1 MRFER
6 SASARPGAVVRR
18 VHKDEAMN
26 SVPARGERFRRPD
39 FAVYGRVA
47 TFRQYQTKGEFV
59 LRAYWPGFR
68 IEDVEDWE
76 QYRADNAGWRLFFNS
91 LGWLTVLSGTDEEG
105 NDHPTDWPLCKAIV
119 MRFLDCAE
127 RNLNT
132 PKSDVW
138 HDHAMAYRVSYLS
151 YLYEKGLA
159 AHLDADED
167 SRLRRMMDFQIEQ
180 LRGFMKKDASTFNNH
195 TIFHVEGLADASQVF
210 TEHPADD
217 VALCQ
222 QTLKRLIDA
231 VVDRETGITN
241 EQAAFYQVFLIG
253 RLMDTRAFFVGRG
266 VELPGYDDKLFAKMV
281 AFKNLIEPR
290 PGVLPAYGDTKH
302 EQGYANEF
310 VARANLIPEVV
321 EASRATPGGSGPIL
335 IAYPKD
341 GYFIFRAGALER
353 ELYGLFLHRS
363 ERGAHGHWDGG
374 SFISYY
380 GGECAV
386 ADGGG
391 PFQYKRPLRFLYFQS
406 QLAHN
411 SVIFND
417 VPVEL
422 KTTYRDHSVSKN
434 EQHGAVVTSAQMSR
448 FGGWYRVFGQWG
460 DKLQYV
466 IDLPLSDR
474 PDVENAQVRFHPA
487 PERRVETIDDD
498 AVNLA
503 SATRS
508 PIELRFRREELR
520 PDRARNLLHAVLSE
534 GVAPHATQHKQPSPL
549 ERLEHRSL
557 VTQADGE
564 FTEGVLIT
572 RPLEFAT
579 VHVTSIRFEPGV
591 DVQVELAGNTLHLRP
606 HVNGQLDESASLSL
620 RLPDVTAPSTEQGFV
635 SKHAG
640 RIWRKLRGR

>member
-1 MRFER
+1 
-6 SASARPGAVVRR
+6 
-18 VHKDEAMN
+18 
-26 SVPARGERFRRPD
+26 
-39 FAVYGRVA
+39 
-47 TFRQYQTKGEFV
+47 
-59 LRAYWPGFR
+59 
-68 IEDVEDWE
+68 
-76 QYRADNAGWRLFFNS
+76 
-91 LGWLTVLSGTDEEG
+91 
-105 NDHPTDWPLCKAIV
+105 
-119 MRFLDCAE
+119 
-127 RNLNT
+127 
-132 PKSDVW
+132 
-138 HDHAMAYRVSYLS
+138 
-151 YLYEKGLA
+151 
-159 AHLDADED
+159 
-167 SRLRRMMDFQIEQ
+167 
-180 LRGFMKKDASTFNNH
+180 
-195 TIFHVEGLADASQVF
+195 
-210 TEHPADD
+210 
-217 VALCQ
+217 
-222 QTLKRLIDA
+222 
-231 VVDRETGITN
+231 
-241 EQAAFYQVFLIG
+241 
-253 RLMDTRAFFVGRG
+253 MDTRSFFADRG
-266 VELPGYDDKLFAKMV
+266 VGLPGYDDELFSKMV
-281 AFKNLIEPR
+281 AFQEQIEPR
-290 PGVLPAYGDTKH
+290 PGILPAYGDTKH
-302 EQGYANEF
+302 EQPYSDEF
-310 VARANLIPEVV
+310 LARAKARPQPLE
-321 EASRATPGGSGPIL
+321 TSGDSKTSDQTIL
-335 IAYPKD
+335 TAYPRD
-341 GYFIFRAGALER
+341 GYFIFRAGERER

-363 ERGAHGHWDGG
+363 QRGAHGHWDGG

-411 SVIFND
+411 SVIFNN

-474 PDVENAQVRFHPA
+474 PNVENAQVRFHPA
-487 PERRVETIDDD
+487 PERRVETIDSDS
-498 AVNLA
+498 VNLV

-508 PIELRFRREELR
+508 PIELRFRREELL

-534 GVAPHATQHKQPSPL
+534 GVAPHATQHNQPSPL
-549 ERLEHRSL
+549 ERLEQRSL

-606 HVNGQLDESASLSL
+606 HVNGQLDESAGLSL
-620 RLPDVTAPSTEQGFV
+620 RLPDVTAPSTAQGFV